1 MHHDARRASE
11 RVSRR
16 WRFAGCRSG
25 AGSRRAR
32 SSVLDGASGAVL
44 VPPTGRVASA
54 GKEEE
59 ASDGSDAVYLLTFV
73 HDSATGDSLLSIV
86 DGEEMEQVA
95 LLRVPERVPYG
106 LHGHWVPEDELQAHV
121 SRHEAR

>member
-1 MHHDARRASE
+1 M
-11 RVSRR
+11 
-16 WRFAGCRSG
+16 
-25 AGSRRAR
+25 
-32 SSVLDGASGAVL
+32 
-44 VPPTGRVASA
+44 ASA

-95 LLRVPERVPYG
+95 LLRVPGRVPYG